1 MNLFLYHAGHFILGL
16 LSFKVFS
23 RRNRQFS
30 WFEKF
35 LILSVALIPIGKLI
49 YFPVPGMYG
58 LKFAFIFGALMAFIW
73 FMYIG
78 IHRSA
83 QVLFLAAFFPV
94 LSLLY
99 IQNYDW
105 IFLYQLNEQQT
116 DSSLLRLVSY
126 LALLLYSATIYTA
139 ILRNKALYIKFAD
152 YYVIG
157 TLLASLVGF
166 FIFYWVLKG
175 SLSYAGL
182 EPISAGVH
190 IVNIGGISFY
200 RFNPGANVNEFS
212 MILAYAIFLMPFTSF
227 SKKTKLWLASLFLL
241 LEFATL
247 TRAAWLALVLSSFVA
262 FFFLSRLKRN
272 FKYLFITLT
281 IFVIIF
287 VLIYQVSD
295 QVRFLLE
302 SRTSMDIGASGQER
316 LEKFAY
322 VFNHLYE
329 SNFRLLFG
337 YGWATNMYVH
347 NVYLQL
353 LYETGMLGLI
363 LFMVA
368 MLLYT
373 KNVFLMHKGT
383 FKAALIACLAFIAV
397 VSLMHHILYH
407 MQTWFVLAY
416 VAGGATLYR
425 HKQMDVP

>member
-1 MNLFLYHAGHFILGL
+1 
-16 LSFKVFS
+16 
-23 RRNRQFS
+23 
-30 WFEKF
+30 
-35 LILSVALIPIGKLI
+35 
-49 YFPVPGMYG
+49 MYG
-58 LKFAFIFGALMAFIW
+58 LKFAFIFGSIVAFFW

-83 QVLFLAAFFPV
+83 QVLFLAALFPV

-99 IQNYDW
+99 IQNYEW

-116 DSSLLRLVSY
+116 ESSLLRLASY
-126 LALLLYSATIYTA
+126 LALLLYSGVIYTS
-139 ILRNKALYIKFAD
+139 ILRNKELYIKFAD

-157 TLLASLVGF
+157 TLLASIIGVVL
-166 FIFYWVLKG
+166 FYLVLKG
-175 SLSYAGL
+175 SVSYDGL
-182 EPISAGVH
+182 APISAGVH
-190 IVNIGGISFY
+190 IVNIGGIRFY

-227 SKKTKLWLASLFLL
+227 SRKTKLWLASLFLL

-247 TRAAWLALVLSSFVA
+247 TRAAWLALVLASFVA

-272 FKYLFITLT
+272 FKYLFITLSV
-281 IFVIIF
+281 FIIVF
-287 VLIYQVSD
+287 ILIYHASD
-295 QVRFLLE
+295 QVRLLFE

-353 LYETGMLGLI
+353 LYETGAFGLI
-363 LFMVA
+363 LFIVA

-373 KNVFLMHKGT
+373 KNVFVMHKGT
-383 FKAALIACLAFIAV
+383 FKAALIACLVFIIV
-397 VSLMHHILYH
+397 ISLMHHILYH
-407 MQTWFVLAY
+407 MQTWFILAY
-416 VAGGATLYR
+416 IAGVSLLSR
-425 HKQMDVP
+425 DVRVD